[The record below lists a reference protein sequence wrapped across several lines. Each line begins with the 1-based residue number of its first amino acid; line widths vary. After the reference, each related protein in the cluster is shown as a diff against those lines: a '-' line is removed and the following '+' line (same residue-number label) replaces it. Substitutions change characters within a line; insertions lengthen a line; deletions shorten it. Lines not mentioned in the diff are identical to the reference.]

1 MIDLTIISLFC
12 ECKIDNVNVLNI
24 KENKDLNKIKN
35 IKTKYVMFFRE
46 ENEFKNVD
54 FSKILDYMNENK
66 LSLYALCPKYKNN
79 NKLVNANF
87 NNTCGLIKTEEERFN
102 LNLDSYILDKK
113 LLDDVKYSDMFEEN
127 ALINIFSKTDM
138 YYQSKDEIVVKKIDI
153 IKDNALYPNYS
164 NKEWY
169 LSYVN
174 NLISFTGKSHHVDAL
189 ILALFLERIYVNSK
203 ESTIKILSSI
213 EYDEFIDLSSKL
225 IKKID
230 DDLLCSSVINKSIGV
245 SYGNHLFVV
254 RLKYKDKLKTIDG
267 NLYCN
272 DVLLFKKEDLSCR
285 VQTINYKDGYL
296 VFDCKVNSGM
306 QECSNIDVIYNGKKI
321 KYNETHIYSD
331 SFLFGEKVY
340 RDYTFQF
347 KIDASLTGKLEFRIN
362 NEKVKIV
369 FQTIHSRLHEKFK
382 SYWNINNR
390 CLKYKNNQIIICKRS
405 FINTFIS
412 EIKYDFS
419 VLRKDKKK
427 SLKSIFIRILY
438 YLTLPYYSKKDIWL
452 TYDKIY
458 KSGDCGEYLY
468 RYMLKKNKYMYYI
481 LSPKAKFYNKIKNE
495 TGNVISY
502 GSVKC
507 KLLCLHSKK
516 MFVSDSIS
524 AFYCSLSS
532 YMTAITRGLLN
543 YQVNCIQ
550 HGLTMQDIAH
560 RQNRLFDNIENYFV
574 ASEYERK
581 NLLKPEYG
589 YSDDQIKMTGIP
601 RFDGLKDKPS
611 KTILL
616 APTWRVDVASNT
628 SKDRVRVHNN
638 NFKNTNYFKIFNSI
652 INNKELLETLKK
664 HNYKMIFLI
673 HPTLISNKDDYDTN
687 DYVKIYSS
695 ADVNYEDILTTA
707 RLMITDYSGVQYDF
721 AYMNKPLIYFHTEAL
736 PPSYGDGMMNY
747 RNMGFGPVISTEE
760 ELIKE
765 IKKAFDKNFENGAKY
780 TKRVQ
785 SFFKYLD
792 YNNCKRIYDEVVGDK
807 NDSKNN

>member
-12 ECKIDNVNVLNI
+12 ECKLDNVNILNI
-24 KENKDLNKIKN
+24 KENNDLRKIKD
-35 IKTKYVMFFRE
+35 IKTKYVMFFRDE
-46 ENEFKNVD
+46 SEFKNVE
-54 FSKILDYMNENK
+54 FSKIIDYMNENK
-66 LSLYALCPKYKNN
+66 LSLYALCPKYRNN

-87 NNTCGLIKTEEERFN
+87 NNMTGLINIEDEVFN
-102 LNLDSYILDKK
+102 LNLDSYIIERK
-113 LLDDVKYSDMFEEN
+113 LLNDVKYDEMFEESV
-127 ALINIFSKTDM
+127 LINIFSKVNK
-138 YYQSKDEIVVKKIDI
+138 YYQSKDEIVIKKIDI
-153 IKDNALYPNYS
+153 VKDNALYPNYS

-169 LSYVN
+169 ISYVS
-174 NLISFTGKSHHVDAL
+174 NLISYVGRVHHTDAL
-189 ILALFLERIYVNSK
+189 ILALYLERIYVNSK
-203 ESTIKILSSI
+203 ESTIKILSSG
-213 EYDEFIDLSSKL
+213 EYKEFIDLSKKL
-225 IKKID
+225 LNKIEDDILCYGTINKNVKID
-230 DDLLCSSVINKSIGV
+230 YSRI
-245 SYGNHLFVV
+245 LFVV
-254 RLKYKDKLKTIDG
+254 RLKYNDKLKTIDG

-272 DVLLFKKEDLSCR
+272 DIMLLDKNDLCCR
-285 VQTINYKDGYL
+285 IQTINYKDGYL
-296 VFDCKVNSGM
+296 VFDCKINSSI
-306 QECSNIDVIYNGKKI
+306 QECSNIEVIYNGKKI
-321 KYNETHIYSD
+321 KYNETHLYSD
-331 SFLFGEKVY
+331 SFLFGEKIY

-347 KIDASLTGKLEFRIN
+347 KIDISLTGKLEFKIN
-362 NEKVKIV
+362 NERIKIV
-369 FQTIHSRLHEKFK
+369 FQTIHSRLHEKYK
-382 SYWNINNR
+382 SYWNIKNR
-390 CLKYKNNQIIICKRS
+390 CLKYKNNQIIISKRS

-419 VLRKDKKK
+419 VLKKDKKK
-427 SLKSIFIRILY
+427 SLNSIIIRILY
-438 YLTLPYYSKKDIWL
+438 YLTHPYYSKKDIWL

-481 LSPKAKFYNKIKNE
+481 LSPKAKFYNKIKEE
-495 TGNVISY
+495 TQNVISY

-516 MFVSDSIS
+516 IFVSDSIS
-524 AFYCSLSS
+524 AFYCSLSG
-532 YMTAITRGLLN
+532 YMTTITRGLLN

-652 INNKELLETLKK
+652 INNKDLIELLKK
-664 HNYKMIFLI
+664 YDYKMIFLI

-687 DYVKIYSS
+687 EYVKIYSS

-736 PPSYGDGMMNY
+736 PPSYGDGMMDY
-747 RNMGFGPVISTEE
+747 KNMGFGPVISTEE
-760 ELIKE
+760 ELVKT
-765 IKKAFDKNFENGAKY
+765 IKKAFDNKFVNDSKY
-780 TKRVQ
+780 EKRVK

-792 YNNCKRIYDEVVGDK
+792 YKNCERIYNVVKGDK